1 VVVDRYLSQVCMEY
15 LFNIPA
21 VYPYLMERYSA
32 SGEVWRRLRE
42 GGYGRD

>member
-1 VVVDRYLSQVCMEY
+1 MEK

-32 SGEVWRRLRE
+32 SGEVWRRVRE
-42 GGYGRD
+42 SGYQRG